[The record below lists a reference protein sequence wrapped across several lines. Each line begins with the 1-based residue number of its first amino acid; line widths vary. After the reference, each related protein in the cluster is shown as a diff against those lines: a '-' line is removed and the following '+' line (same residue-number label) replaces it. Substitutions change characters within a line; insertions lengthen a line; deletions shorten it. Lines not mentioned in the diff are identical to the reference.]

1 MHDTQLDELLSSF
14 FQCQIWKILVC
25 GAQICDIVRWSDE
38 WVFTGEMCPKNENEK
53 LCLTSKSTEYIAV
66 IFKFYSQL
74 GLIFRKQSF

>member
-38 WVFTGEMCPKNENEK
+38 ESDEMKLMICTICNLRSTGEICPRN
-53 LCLTSKSTEYIAV
+53 
-66 IFKFYSQL
+66 
-74 GLIFRKQSF
+74 GGD